1 MKYDYLLLDPNNFL
15 EEVGT
20 ITSKEL
26 AYEWN
31 CSENK
36 VRFFLDKNR
45 LFKDKYVVIENDIN
59 HTDIKEQK
67 ELFEMFDESENRI
80 WYVSNQGNVVARIKG
95 TKKKTTLS
103 QRINARGEIEIKA
116 NSKYYVLKNLVAKY
130 FCKDWEP
137 GSIVFVID
145 KSKPITPE
153 NVCVQNKTSF
163 FRELQN
169 NRVQKPV
176 GYFENGKCIRKWDSI
191 KSCAKDLYMDS
202 STLAKQLKK
211 NKSPNI
217 RFI

>member
-20 ITSKEL
+20 ITRKEL

-31 CSENK
+31 CSEYK

-45 LFKDKYVVIENDIN
+45 LFKDKYVVVEDDLNI
-59 HTDIKEQK
+59 TDEEKNE
-67 ELFEMFDESENRI
+67 ERFEIFDESENRI

-145 KSKPITPE
+145 KSKPVTSD
-153 NVCVQNKTSF
+153 NVWIQDKQSF
-163 FRELQN
+163 CRTLQN

>member
-1 MKYDYLLLDPNNFL
+1 MKYDYLLLDPKNSL
-15 EEVGT
+15 EVVGS
-20 ITSKEL
+20 ITRKEL
-26 AYEWN
+26 ATEWN
-31 CSENK
+31 CSENR
-36 VRFFLDKNR
+36 VRFLLDKNK
-45 LFKDKYVVIENDIN
+45 LYHDKYVVIEDEFNEKDSQE
-59 HTDIKEQK
+59 KE
-67 ELFEMFDESENRI
+67 ELFQAFDESENRI
-80 WYVSNQGNVVARIKG
+80 WYVSNQGKVVARIKG

-116 NSKYYVLKNLVAKY
+116 NSKYYILKNLVAKY

-145 KSKPITPE
+145 KSKPVTSD
-153 NVCVQNKTSF
+153 NVWIQDKQSF
-163 FRELQN
+163 CRTLQN

-176 GYFENGKCIRKWDSI
+176 GYFEDGKCVKKWDSI